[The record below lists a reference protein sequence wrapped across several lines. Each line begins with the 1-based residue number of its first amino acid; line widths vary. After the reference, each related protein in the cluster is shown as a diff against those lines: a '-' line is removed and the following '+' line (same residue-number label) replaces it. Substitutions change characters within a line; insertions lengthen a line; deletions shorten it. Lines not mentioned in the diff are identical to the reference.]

1 MPRVSPAHQAVVR
14 RRIVDAAVRVF
25 SAHGY
30 RQATVADVVRES
42 GLSVGAIYT
51 YYDSKESLFLEACD
65 LTAARGVEELARR
78 LDGVTGTR
86 ERLAI
91 AISLWVESVDT
102 FDGAPGQVAMVGAW
116 AEAERDPA
124 VREMLGRRRERL
136 VAAGSALIAE
146 GVQRGDL
153 PGWLVVDDV
162 ARAFISML
170 DGLVLQRLESGSD
183 YAPGDAIRQARAI
196 VEVLLA
202 SVCAPAGPVPHDD
215 EHTRPASA

>member
-1 MPRVSPAHQAVVR
+1 MPRVSLAHQAAVR

-65 LTAARGVEELARR
+65 LTAVRGVEALAKR
-78 LDGVTGTR
+78 LEGVSGTS

-91 AISLWVESVDT
+91 AISLWVESVDF
-102 FDGAPGQVAMVGAW
+102 FDGAPGQAAMVGAW

-124 VREMLGRRRERL
+124 VRQMLGRRRERL
-136 VAAGSALIAE
+136 VAAGTAMIVE
-146 GVQRGDL
+146 GVERGDL
-153 PGWLVVDDV
+153 PRWLPVDDV

-170 DGLVLQRLESGSD
+170 DGLVLQRLEAGPA

-202 SVCAPAGPVPHDD
+202 SAGAPTRPPAPVDERAG
-215 EHTRPASA
+215 PASA